1 MSENRHQYLKV
12 LKMADED
19 HSGALGRQELKE
31 ALMSQGINVSNVHMI
46 PALDDRIIDYDGNGN
61 KRLNKM
67 NFLDIPMSGN
77 RHKYLR
83 AFQMAD
89 KDNSGSLDRAE
100 LVSALESQGLP
111 TTDVEKLM
119 TQLDIN
125 GDGIIHL
132 SEYEIALGIS
142 NQPMEAWKQLFA
154 ELDSDGSGTV
164 DFNELCQFLKNSGSE
179 GLIPILDDWMEEFD
193 SKVCYLLLLLLLL
206 LESSFIVIANFV
218 QTLMDYLDINGDEFI
233 HLHEQEITF
242 EIK

>member
-31 ALMSQGINVSNVHMI
+31 ALMSQGINVSNVHK
-46 PALDDRIIDYDGNGN
+46 LQH
-61 KRLNKM
+61 
-67 NFLDIPMSGN
+67 IPMSGN

-193 SKVCYLLLLLLLL
+193 V
-206 LESSFIVIANFV
+206 
-218 QTLMDYLDINGDEFI
+218 NGDRKLNYQEF
-233 HLHEQEITF
+233 LGF
-242 EIK
+242 VSSL